1 MLFGDVSE
9 ELARRLMEALR
20 HVTDLEPP
28 AERAPVRI
36 SSQAAVDYQCDLA
49 MSLGKRLGKSPG
61 EIAEAIASRLDVADI
76 AEPPDIAGP
85 GFLNFTLRSSW
96 LEERMTALKDDPRLG
111 AAVADRPRRI
121 AIDYSGPNVAKE
133 MHVGHLRSTI
143 IGDAITRLL
152 RFSGHEVIPHNHL
165 GDWGTPFGMLIEHLL
180 DERPSEPY
188 TIGDLNGF
196 YQAAR
201 SKFEADEHFAT
212 RARARV
218 VLLQGGDEETLTLW
232 RHLVD
237 ESTRHFSQVYELLGI
252 GLSSEDI
259 YGESFYNP
267 FLAAVVD
274 DLVSAGLTE
283 LSDGAVCV
291 FPAGFRNRE
300 GEPLPLIA
308 RKRDGGYGYAAT
320 DLATVRYWTETR
332 GVTDLLY
339 VVGAPQASARRPT
352 ATFPTSCAR
361 TSTKPRSRSP
371 GSTSSARFWTRKAPE
386 SALRGSCSPSSRR
399 RR

>member
-1 MLFGDVSE
+1 VLFGDVSE
-9 ELARRLMEALR
+9 ELARRVVESLR

-28 AERAPVRI
+28 AGRAPVRV
-36 SSQAAVDYQCDLA
+36 SSQAGVDYQCDLA
-49 MSLGKRLGKSPG
+49 MSLGKRLGKSPR

-96 LEERMTALKDDPRLG
+96 LEERLTSLKDDPRLG

-212 RARARV
+212 RARAR
-218 VLLQGGDEETLTLW
+218 W
-232 RHLVD
+232 YCFR
-237 ESTRHFSQVYELLGI
+237 
-252 GLSSEDI
+252 
-259 YGESFYNP
+259 
-267 FLAAVVD
+267 AV
-274 DLVSAGLTE
+274 T
-283 LSDGAVCV
+283 
-291 FPAGFRNRE
+291 
-300 GEPLPLIA
+300 
-308 RKRDGGYGYAAT
+308 KR
-320 DLATVRYWTETR
+320 
-332 GVTDLLY
+332 
-339 VVGAPQASARRPT
+339 P
-352 ATFPTSCAR
+352 
-361 TSTKPRSRSP
+361 
-371 GSTSSARFWTRKAPE
+371 
-386 SALRGSCSPSSRR
+386 
-399 RR
+399 